1 MLFCRAKD
9 GEATLSRAIPIS
21 CISKKKKRKI
31 KEKDLAIIEKE
42 VSSGIGRILYRAK
55 VYEEKIFLI
64 VLK

>member
-21 CISKKKKRKI
+21 CISKKRKI

>member
-21 CISKKKKRKI
+21 CISKKKRKI